1 MATYYVPNIT
11 VLFYL
16 KYHNKH
22 FCKHY
27 YHMSHIMLQEKNKS
41 IALEKLKLCLNDTAR
56 VRWNQGIETQ
66 VQINSVMN
74 Y

>member
-1 MATYYVPNIT
+1 
-11 VLFYL
+11 
-16 KYHNKH
+16 
-22 FCKHY
+22 
-27 YHMSHIMLQEKNKS
+27 MSHIMLQEKNKS